1 MPSKTEKQHR
11 AMAAA
16 AAGKS
21 TKEIPKSVGR
31 DFIKADAAKAKR
43 GAKRK
48 G

>member
-21 TKEIPKSVGR
+21 TLGIPKKVGKE
-31 DFIKADAAKAKR
+31 FIKADAAKKPAKP
-43 GAKRK
+43 K
-48 G
+48 GK